1 VSASAASCSNCG
13 EAVPEGARF
22 CPSCGGRLD
31 GGSTAVIPP
40 PPNETGRV
48 PVAVT
53 RTEPHLFG
61 VTPPLA
67 VLVLAVAALVVGIL
81 LVVLGRGLSGGLLLV
96 LAGLLLVLYV
106 VVSRPGGAVDAA
118 GERLRFAATAVGAST
133 AARRDSTRLHNDLA
147 RLRGNREQRL
157 RELGEA
163 VYADDGEETARL
175 RQELADLDEEIAGR
189 ERELELV
196 AARARE
202 QVSKAKLEV
211 QATKMVEVPGE
222 PGIEPPEPVRIPE
235 PYPQP
240 GEADPPEP
248 ARVPEPYPPP
258 DEADIPAPPAPQP
271 EDEGSSTSGT
281 AKN

>member
-1 VSASAASCSNCG
+1 MSASAASCPNCG

-40 PPNETGRV
+40 PPPETGPV
-48 PVAVT
+48 PVAVA

-81 LVVLGRGLSGGLLLV
+81 LAALGNWLVGGLLLV
-96 LAGLLLVLYV
+96 AAGLLFVLYV

-118 GERLRFAATAVGAST
+118 GERLRYAATAVGATT
-133 AARRDSTRLHNDLA
+133 AARRESLRLSNELT
-147 RLRGNREQRL
+147 RLRGDRERRL
-157 RELGEA
+157 RKLGEA
-163 VYADDGEETARL
+163 VYGEDEAETARL
-175 RQELADLDEEIAGR
+175 RQELADLDEQIAGR
-189 ERELELV
+189 ERELPLV

-211 QATKMVEVPGE
+211 QATKMVEIPGE

-240 GEADPPEP
+240 GEADAPEP
-248 ARVPEPYPPP
+248 ARIPEPYPPP
-258 DEADIPAPPAPQP
+258 DEADIPAPPAPEP
-271 EDEGSSTSGT
+271 DDEGGSTSRR

>member
-48 PVAVT
+48 PVAVA

-81 LVVLGRGLSGGLLLV
+81 LTVLDRGLFGGLLLV

-118 GERLRFAATAVGAST
+118 GERLRFAATAFGAST
-133 AARRDSTRLHNDLA
+133 AARRESVRLRNDLTRLRSD
-147 RLRGNREQRL
+147 REQRL
-157 RELGEA
+157 RELGAA
-163 VYADDGEETARL
+163 VYGDDEAETARL

-189 ERELELV
+189 ERELPLV

-211 QATKMVEVPGE
+211 QATKMVEIPGE

-258 DEADIPAPPAPQP
+258 DEADIPAPPAPER
-271 EDEGSSTSGT
+271 EDEGGSTHIR
-281 AKN
+281 AQD